1 MSHAGSLFA
10 KHALLQGG
18 WARDV
23 LLEWDEHGRLSAVRP
38 ASPAPA
44 GVAVAGGPLLPGMYV
59 PASA

>member
-10 KHALLQGG
+10 EHALLPGG

-44 GVAVAGGPLLPGMYV
+44 GVAAKRL
-59 PASA
+59 